1 MLFVNVQNVRE
12 NDDSGEVFIPTRRWD
27 LCFAMSVS
35 HQQKMTPQSWQTAL
49 GQRPYSHGFL
59 TLSPFICTV
68 WKDTRSEK
76 SSLAIWLQEISLQ
89 EFERYSLDLIWFEMI
104 WVVWL
109 IESLELEI
117 FLSKKC
123 ASCKWFMKFPANT
136 LLGQPLWPY
145 LAGCFS
151 YLVSQI
157 LVGNHRYKLDC
168 DYHWPR

>member
-1 MLFVNVQNVRE
+1 
-12 NDDSGEVFIPTRRWD
+12 
-27 LCFAMSVS
+27 MSVS
-35 HQQKMTPQSWQTAL
+35 HQERWRPQSWQTARGIVWRFRREDVETWKL
-49 GQRPYSHGFL
+49 TTWNTERMAWQRPYSQGL

-68 WKDTRSEK
+68 WKDTVPT

-89 EFERYSLDLIWFEMI
+89 EFERYSFDLIWFEMI

-168 DYHWPR
+168 DYNWPR